1 MLMIAA
7 WTLNPY
13 ENHFDANRTT
23 DEETGN
29 KEFEIAVNGSSL
41 AHCKTFVIEAMNSY
55 WKVKSRDRKS
65 EWHFLKTSVLE
76 KPKPYQENS
85 EMLDRILSIGLESVH
100 LVFIV

>member
-29 KEFEIAVNGSSL
+29 KEFEMAVNGPY
-41 AHCKTFVIEAMNSY
+41 CETGDGIG
-55 WKVKSRDRKS
+55 

-76 KPKPYQENS
+76 KPKPYQPRE
-85 EMLDRILSIGLESVH
+85 
-100 LVFIV
+100 F